1 MDEGPVDSAA
11 PTEFAGAAEADTKLG
26 LAADAPTELRDPVPV
41 EVQQAWSVDNDF
53 GDLDRDQS
61 ASWRRVAA
69 IGGAIVIAAAVV
81 AGGIVAWDRYNRA
94 PEPAPVTEPTTPE
107 WPTDPADK
115 VFVDEMTYRGVEV
128 SNMGWY
134 ADSARGICR
143 ILVEEVAIPGNST
156 FAFAEYIV
164 AKDEKTWDGH
174 MLSNYVGA
182 MFNAYCPQ
190 LWGPTSEEIDRMA
203 PDDRYLALMADRAG
217 QKPAD
222 VAESVQL
229 AHYECSQLASGRSYN
244 SLIES
249 IAAANE
255 GIGRKGWID
264 AVEEADR
271 QGPEGD
277 RAMVQ
282 TLVDVSIEVY
292 CPERKP

>member
-1 MDEGPVDSAA
+1 LARAD
-11 PTEFAGAAEADTKLG
+11 EADTKLG
-26 LAADAPTELRDPVPV
+26 LAADAPTEFRDPVPA

-53 GDLDRDQS
+53 GDLGPDQS
-61 ASWRRVAA
+61 ASWRWVAA
-69 IGGAIVIAAAVV
+69 IGGAIIIVAAAV
-81 AGGIVAWDRYNRA
+81 AGGIVAWDRHNRP
-94 PEPAPVTEPTTPE
+94 PEPAPAAGPTTPE

-115 VFVDEMTYRGVEV
+115 IFVDEMTQRGVEV
-128 SNMGWY
+128 SNMSWY

-143 ILVEEVAIPGNST
+143 ILVEEGAIPGNST
-156 FAFAEYIV
+156 FAFAKHIV
-164 AKDEKTWDGH
+164 AKEEKTWDGH

-190 LWGPTSEEIDRMA
+190 LWGPTSDDIDRMA
-203 PDDRYLALMADRAG
+203 PDDRYVALIGDRTG

-222 VAESVQL
+222 VAESIEL
-229 AHYECSQLASGRSYN
+229 AHYECSQLASGTSYN

-255 GIGRKGWID
+255 GLSRKGWIES
-264 AVEEADR
+264 VEEADR
-271 QGPEGD
+271 QGPKGD

-282 TLVDVSIEVY
+282 ALVDVSIEVY